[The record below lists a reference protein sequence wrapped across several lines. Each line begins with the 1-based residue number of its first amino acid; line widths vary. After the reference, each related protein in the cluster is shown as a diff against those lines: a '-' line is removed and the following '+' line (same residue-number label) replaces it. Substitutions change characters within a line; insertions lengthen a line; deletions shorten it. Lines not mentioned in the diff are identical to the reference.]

1 MKKPI
6 HISRLTGKLTGREAV
21 WTIIRQ
27 LGQFSII
34 DIELKAE
41 SLKDCDKVNRE
52 TIRTYITGLEAAGY
66 IERLPRAKNVRSRLN
81 WNLIKDIGVHAPRV
95 NKKGESSNQG
105 SNREQMWRT
114 MRILSD
120 FSALDLVA
128 VASTEQ
134 VQINEVDAKN
144 YLIHLNKAGY
154 LKVLSLASNGG
165 GLTRYK
171 LLPSMNTGP
180 KPPMVQRIKQVFD
193 PNLNMVMWPK
203 DGE

>member
-6 HISRLTGKLTGREAV
+6 HISRLTGKLTGRDAV

-27 LGQFSII
+27 LRQFSII

-41 SLKDCDKVNRE
+41 AHKDFEKVNRA
-52 TIRTYITGLEAAGY
+52 TIRTYLTGLEAAGY
-66 IERLPRAKNVRSRLN
+66 IERLPRDKNVRSRLTF
-81 WNLIKDIGVHAPRV
+81 NLVKDIGVHAPRV
-95 NKKGESSNQG
+95 NKKGESSSQG

-114 MRILSD
+114 MRILND

-128 VASTEQ
+128 IASTEQ

-154 LKVLSLASNGG
+154 LKVLTPASNGG
-165 GLTRYK
+165 GLARYR
-171 LLPSMNTGP
+171 LLPAMNTGP